1 MFSVKHFNK
10 GVAMNLFLLFTALF
24 FSMSVPKLQAEVW
37 HSNQEWNQEW
47 ESEYQRWVRDTLRTD
62 KFTRGDGLLG
72 GLANDCADA
81 LYAIRIEFAYLNS
94 LPFIVNAPD
103 VLKSKMKYFGSDT
116 SMFDSIKDEKK
127 RVRAFINYIMD
138 ELGTNDLFNDT
149 YPVKISQID
158 SGIVYVVEW
167 SLFGKINRHS
177 YIIKGFD
184 GDNELLYY
192 ASDAPRKVRKLQID
206 TKYPRFSYDSAP
218 FGFRK
223 WKQPGHLSL
232 SEKDIPASVGYSNE
246 QYVLLSKVGKKRIL
260 KEIREILRR

>member
-1 MFSVKHFNK
+1 MFFNEAFNK
-10 GVAMNLFLLFTALF
+10 GVLMNLILLFVLLV
-24 FSMSVPKLQAEVW
+24 FSIGGGELHAEVW
-37 HSNQEWNQEW
+37 HSNQKWSTEW
-47 ESEYQRWVRDTLRTD
+47 EHEYQEWVRDTLRVD

-81 LYAIRIEFAYLNS
+81 LYAIRIEFAYKNS

-103 VLKSKMKYFGSDT
+103 VLRTSMKYFGSDT
-116 SMFDSIKDEKK
+116 SMFDSIKDDRK
-127 RVRAFINYIMD
+127 RVRAFINFIMD
-138 ELGTNDLFNDT
+138 ELGTNDLFKDT

-167 SLFGKINRHS
+167 SLFGKMNRHS

-184 GDNELLYY
+184 ENNELLYY

-223 WKQPGHLSL
+223 WKHPEHLSL
-232 SEKDIPASVGYSNE
+232 QEKDIPTTEGYSEE
-246 QYVLLSKVGKKRIL
+246 QYVLLKRVGKNKIL
-260 KEIREILRR
+260 KEIRDIIRR